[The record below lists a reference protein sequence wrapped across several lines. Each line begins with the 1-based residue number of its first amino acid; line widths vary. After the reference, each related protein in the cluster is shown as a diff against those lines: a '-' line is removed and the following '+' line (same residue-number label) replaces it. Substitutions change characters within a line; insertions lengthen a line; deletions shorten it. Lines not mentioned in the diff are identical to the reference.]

1 MAREGVLLE
10 ARDVAKSFPAQGG
23 AEPTAALVG
32 VSLDVRAGEFVAI
45 VGPSGSGKSTLLYCL
60 SGLESA
66 TSGSV
71 VISGTDITALAPRK
85 LAELRRDRVGFV
97 FQSYNLIPSLTV
109 RENVALPARL
119 SRRPLDSAAVDG
131 TLDRVGLGGFAAAY
145 PGTLSGGQQQR
156 VAIARVL
163 ASAPDLVFADEPT
176 GALDTA
182 AGAVVLDL
190 LREAATDGRAVVMV
204 THDLEAAARADRVL
218 VIRDGAL
225 HRELTRP
232 TSREIFDAVE
242 QSAAGPVA

>member
-1 MAREGVLLE
+1 MDDVLLS
-10 ARDVAKSFPAQGG
+10 ARDLTKSFATRGAADTPPA
-23 AEPTAALVG
+23 LRG
-32 VSLDVRAGEFVAI
+32 VSLDVRAGEFVSI

-60 SGLESA
+60 SGLELP
-66 TSGSV
+66 TSGTV
-71 VISGTDITALAPRK
+71 EIGGVDISRLSPNRRAT
-85 LAELRRDRVGFV
+85 LRRERVGFV

-119 SRRPLDSAAVDG
+119 SRRPTDDAAVDG
-131 TLDRVGLGGFAAAY
+131 TLARVGLAALAKVY

-163 ASAPDLVFADEPT
+163 ATAPDVVFADEPT

-182 AGAVVLDL
+182 AGSVVLDL
-190 LREAATDGRAVVMV
+190 LREAAADGHAVVMV
-204 THDLEAAARADRVL
+204 THDLDAAARADRVL

-225 HRELTRP
+225 HRELARP

-242 QSAAGPVA
+242 QSARRSAS